1 MIYGL
6 SFATFLTLIIV
17 PVMCLL
23 SFRFKAWVKRKMGR
37 EHAPELPLAGGSVET
52 QTVPLELN

>member
-17 PVMCLL
+17 PVLCLL
-23 SFRFKAWVKRKMGR
+23 SFRFKDWVKAKK
-37 EHAPELPLAGGSVET
+37 ASFSAQLKD
-52 QTVPLELN
+52 